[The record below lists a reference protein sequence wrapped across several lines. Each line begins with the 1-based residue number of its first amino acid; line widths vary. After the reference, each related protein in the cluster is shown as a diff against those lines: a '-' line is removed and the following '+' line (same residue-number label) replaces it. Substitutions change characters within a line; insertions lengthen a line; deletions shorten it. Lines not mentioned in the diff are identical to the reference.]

1 MKILFYSVFLV
12 SLISCKSETK
22 PFLDFDHIDY
32 YSLSISDIEEARI
45 RFKKIKS
52 QEDEN
57 FLSILDGNVSKN
69 LTKDS
74 IITIIEST
82 NYFTLHK
89 VPDSLNSSFSEL
101 FSPFLNSGAF
111 FFSNSS
117 LCEPLY
123 RDILV
128 FKKNEEIV
136 GAAFVCLWCYKVF
149 YYSQN
154 GFELVI
160 VNFEELEKLMNR
172 LLLKNS

>member
-45 RFKKIKS
+45 RFKEIKS

-57 FLSILDGNVSKN
+57 FLSILDGDVSVN
-69 LTKDS
+69 LTNDS
-74 IITIIEST
+74 LITKIEST

-89 VPDSLNSSFSEL
+89 VPDSLNSSISEL
-101 FSPFLNSGAF
+101 FSPFLNTGAF
-111 FFSNSS
+111 FLSNSS
-117 LCEPLY
+117 LCAPVY

-136 GAAFVCLWCYKVF
+136 G
-149 YYSQN
+149 
-154 GFELVI
+154 
-160 VNFEELEKLMNR
+160 
-172 LLLKNS
+172 